1 MVAIVLNGLTGARLH
16 IPFPV
21 LNRSSM
27 GFCLSCQY
35 CIFASLFSSAL
46 TFPADWSIFS
56 RAILACFWMGIQ
68 GANGGECVTQM
79 IRVRIKLSNITYVL
93 KLVVIGYLA

>member
-1 MVAIVLNGLTGARLH
+1 MVAIVLNGVTGARLH

-35 CIFASLFSSAL
+35 YGFVIDVAL
-46 TFPADWSIFS
+46 IMLPF
-56 RAILACFWMGIQ
+56 RRL
-68 GANGGECVTQM
+68 EH
-79 IRVRIKLSNITYVL
+79 L
-93 KLVVIGYLA
+93 